1 MKNLTLVTILT
12 ITIFAFANCG
22 ETATNT
28 TNTTANNTAV
38 VKNTADNKAANNTTA
53 SVDNAPAMSD
63 EEMEKMMTEDISG
76 IDTSKPMP
84 AAELYDKFTAD
95 EGEWKNKQVA
105 VNGKFAMYGTSAS
118 TINTKKPAWRFELK
132 GEKGNVAC
140 ISKDEPK
147 EKNQIQNRK
156 DFSKDVYLT
165 MKGVT
170 RSTVEAMTGGKAVV
184 LEPCEIIKMEEK

>member
-1 MKNLTLVTILT
+1 MKNLTLVTILA
-12 ITIFAFANCG
+12 ITVFAFANCG
-22 ETATNT
+22 ETTTNT

-63 EEMEKMMTEDISG
+63 EEMEKMMTEDISA

-84 AAELYDKFTAD
+84 AGELYEKFTAD
-95 EGEWKNKQVA
+95 ESEWKNKQVA
-105 VNGKFAMYGTSAS
+105 VNGKFAMYGTSSS
-118 TINTKKPAWRFELK
+118 TINTKKSAWRFELK
-132 GEKGNVAC
+132 SEKGNVAC

-147 EKNQIQNRK
+147 EKNEIQNRK